1 MTRRLFAL
9 TLALLIGLLPL
20 LPTTSWAEEPLS
32 LSTATVTLESGP
44 FIYDGTEKAPEVTV
58 TLDGKELTAGLEYEV
73 SYQNNVEAGTA
84 TVLVTGTGAYTGSV
98 ETGFTID
105 RRLVTAAMKEWDSCP
120 KPYDGTTE
128 ASPDLIVVD
137 AKSQKQVSA
146 AVRYAAAVY
155 DAGPYAGL
163 SSITVTGLELTEGA
177 DNYALKETTVTLENQ
192 QITPCEMS
200 LTPTA
205 VLAVGYTLDL
215 TTLVTGAET
224 SKLSFQ
230 LVGDACGCTLN
241 GPSLTSGDM
250 TGSVKVKVTANES
263 DRNGDGY
270 PEYLPGSDFLTVTL
284 QEKEPQGG
292 GTAGGG
298 STGGGSTD
306 SGTAGGGSGGGGST
320 GGGSDAAQGSFALV
334 CDRKSL
340 TYGETLALHTTGGS
354 GSGAVRYTVD
364 TSLGGGATVDQNGVL
379 TATKVGD
386 VVVSATKAGDDRYQA
401 ASSQAVIL
409 SIQPATIT
417 IQVGDRTVQVGDAA
431 PAAADLGYTVKGLVG
446 RDALAKAPTLAYVAK
461 PNMDRAGTATVRASG
476 AKVPD
481 GGNYAPTITYRDGTL
496 TIRAAVLYAITV
508 EKPTNGTLT
517 VDRTTA
523 AEGDSVTVTATPGKG
538 YVLDRLTVETDKGGT
553 VRTTQKSGDRHS
565 FTMPARA
572 VTVSASFRTAEQLP
586 FTDVRTGDWWYGNV
600 LYVYEKGLMTGTSQ
614 TTFSPQATTTRGMIV
629 TVLHRLAGSPSAGGT
644 PFTDVAAGQYYA
656 VPIAWAASHG
666 IVTGYD
672 AARFG
677 PNDPIT
683 REQMAAILY
692 RYAGRMGYDTTA
704 QGDPSQFRDSGR
716 IHAYAWTPL
725 AWANGRGLINGKG
738 DGILD
743 PTGQATRAEVAAIL
757 QRFCEGFLG

>member
-9 TLALLIGLLPL
+9 SLALLIGLLPL
-20 LPTTSWAEEPLS
+20 LPATAWAEGDVDLS
-32 LSTATVTLESGP
+32 DATVALETGQ
-44 FIYDGTEKAPEVTV
+44 FIYDGTEKTPEVTV
-58 TLDGKELTAGLEYEV
+58 TLNGTKLTRDLEYEV
-73 SYQNNVEAGTA
+73 FYQNNIDAGTA
-84 TVLVTGTGAYTGSV
+84 TVLITGTGAYTGSV
-98 ETGFTID
+98 KTGFTID
-105 RRLVTAAMKEWDSCP
+105 RRPVRAAMKEWDSCP
-120 KPYDGTTE
+120 KPYDGTTV

-137 AKSQKQVSA
+137 AKSQTPVSA
-146 AVRYAAAVY
+146 ASVRYAKATY

-163 SSITVTGLELTEGA
+163 SSITVTGLELTKGA
-177 DNYALKETTVTLENQ
+177 ENYVLEKTTVTLADQ

-205 VLAVGYTLDL
+205 NLATGYTLDL
-215 TTLVTGAET
+215 TTLVTGADT

-230 LVGDACGCTLN
+230 IVGDACGCTLE
-241 GPSLTSGDM
+241 GSTLTSGDT
-250 TGSVKVKVTANES
+250 TGTVKIKVTAQES
-263 DRNGDGY
+263 DLNGDGY
-270 PEYLPGSDFLTVTL
+270 PEYLPGNGPLTITL

-292 GTAGGG
+292 GTTGG
-298 STGGGSTD
+298 STAGSGSTVGGSA
-306 SGTAGGGSGGGGST
+306 GTT
-320 GGGSDAAQGSFALV
+320 SDAQQGAFALV
-334 CDRKSL
+334 CDRKTL
-340 TYGETLALHTTGGS
+340 TYGETLDLRTTGGS

-364 TSLGGGATVDQNGVL
+364 TRLGGGATVDQNGVL

-386 VVVSATKAGDDRYQA
+386 VVVSATKDGDDRYQA
-401 ASSQAVIL
+401 ATSQAVVL
-409 SIQPATIT
+409 NIQPATIT
-417 IQVGDRTVQVGDAA
+417 IQVGDKTVQVGDEA

-446 RDALAKAPTLAYVAK
+446 RDALAKAPTLAYVSQ

-496 TIRAAVLYAITV
+496 TIRAAVLYAVTV
-508 EKPTNGTLT
+508 EKPTHGTLT
-517 VDRTTA
+517 ADRTTA
-523 AEGDSVTVTATPGKG
+523 AEGDSVTVTATPDKG

-553 VRTTQKSGDRHS
+553 VRTTPTSGDRYR

-572 VTVSASFRTAEQLP
+572 VTVSATFRAAEQLP
-586 FTDVRTGDWWYGNV
+586 FTDVRTGDWWYPNV

-629 TVLHRLAGSPSAGGT
+629 TILHRLAGSPGAGGA

-656 VPIAWAASHG
+656 VPIAWAASTG
-666 IVTGYD
+666 IVNGYD
-672 AARFG
+672 AAHFG

-738 DGILD
+738 DGVLD

-757 QRFCEGFLG
+757 QRFCEGFLK

>member
-9 TLALLIGLLPL
+9 SLALLIGLLPL
-20 LPTTSWAEEPLS
+20 LPATAWAEE
-32 LSTATVTLESGP
+32 TDATITL
-44 FIYDGTEKAPEVTV
+44 DGYSFTYNGYPHHPEVTSV
-58 TLDGKELTAGLEYEV
+58 RFGDAVLNQGEYEV
-73 SYQNNVEAGTA
+73 SYGEDLYPGEGTV
-84 TVLVTGTGAYTGSV
+84 TVTGLGTYEGKSATTS
-98 ETGFTID
+98 FTIEKRTLD
-105 RRLVTAAMKEWDSCP
+105 DFAIEDYVYAKS
-120 KPYDGTTE
+120 YDGTTD
-128 ASPDLIVVD
+128 ASPKIVVNSGVLSRD
-137 AKSQKQVSA
+137 SISVRCTSA
-146 AVRYAAAVY
+146 YF
-155 DAGPYAGL
+155 DDPYVGYGKTL
-163 SSITVTGLELTEGA
+163 TLTGLYLEGPSQDYYRVPDTVKIEGA
-177 DNYALKETTVTLENQ
+177 G
-192 QITPCEMS
+192 QITAYVPIVS
-200 LTPTA
+200 GTA
-205 VLAVGYTLDL
+205 TLAIGGNELDL
-215 TTLVTGAET
+215 TTLVTGVDEKT
-224 SKLSFQ
+224 LSFT
-230 LVGDACGCTLN
+230 LPKDALGCTLE
-241 GPSLTSGDM
+241 GSTLISGD
-250 TGSVKVKVTANES
+250 TIGTVKIQVKALES
-263 DRNGDGY
+263 DLNGDKY
-270 PEYLPGSDFLTVTL
+270 PEYLPGSGTLTITL

-292 GTAGGG
+292 GTTGGG
-298 STGGGSTD
+298 STGGST
-306 SGTAGGGSGGGGST
+306 TGGGTTGGGST
-320 GGGSDAAQGSFALV
+320 GTTPNASHGAFTLV

-340 TYGETLALHTTGGS
+340 TYGETLALRTTGGS

-364 TSLGGGATVDQNGVL
+364 TSLGGGATVDQDGVL

-386 VVVSATKAGDDRYQA
+386 VVVSATKDGDDRYQA
-401 ASSQAVIL
+401 ASSQTVVL

-446 RDALAKAPTLAYVAK
+446 RDTLAKAPTLAYVAK

-481 GGNYAPTITYRDGTL
+481 GGNYVPTITYRDGTL

-538 YVLDRLTVETDKGGT
+538 YVLDRLTVETDRGGT
-553 VRTTQKSGDRHS
+553 VRTTQKSGDRYS

-572 VTVSASFRTAEQLP
+572 VTVSAAFRAAEQLP

-629 TVLHRLAGSPSAGGT
+629 TILHRLAGSPGAGGA
-644 PFTDVAAGQYYA
+644 PFTDVSAGQYYA

-666 IVTGYD
+666 IVNGYD

-704 QGDPSQFRDSGR
+704 LGDPSQFRDSGR

-738 DGILD
+738 DGVLD
-743 PTGQATRAEVAAIL
+743 PIGQATRAEVAAIL
-757 QRFCEGFLG
+757 QRFCEGFLK

>member
-20 LPTTSWAEEPLS
+20 LPATAWAEE
-32 LSTATVTLESGP
+32 TDATITLDESAFPYNGTQYTP
-44 FIYDGTEKAPEVTV
+44 KVSSVRFGTTELDPGQYTVSYGQNIYPGEGTVTV
-58 TLDGKELTAGLEYEV
+58 TGLGTYEGK
-73 SYQNNVEAGTA
+73 SA
-84 TVLVTGTGAYTGSV
+84 TTS
-98 ETGFTID
+98 FTIEKRALND
-105 RRLVTAAMKEWDSCP
+105 FAIEDYVYAKS
-120 KPYDGTTE
+120 YDGTTV
-128 ASPDLIVVD
+128 ASPKIVVNSGVLPGD
-137 AKSQKQVSA
+137 SVS
-146 AVRYAAAVY
+146 VRCDRAYF
-155 DAGPYAGL
+155 DDPYVGYGKALTLTGL
-163 SSITVTGLELTEGA
+163 SLEGPSKGYYHVPDTVKIEGA
-177 DNYALKETTVTLENQ
+177 G
-192 QITPCEMS
+192 QITACV
-200 LTPTA
+200 PTVSETA
-205 VLAVGYTLDL
+205 ILATGGNELDL
-215 TTLVTGAET
+215 TTLVTGVDKKT
-224 SKLSFQ
+224 LSFT
-230 LVGDACGCTLN
+230 LPKDALGCTLE
-241 GPSLTSGDM
+241 GSTLISGDT
-250 TGSVKVKVTANES
+250 TGSIVVTVIAQNS
-263 DRNGDGY
+263 DVGGSTDL
-270 PEYLPGSDFLTVTL
+270 EYLGDTKHITITL

-292 GTAGGG
+292 GTTGGGSTSGGTTGGGG
-298 STGGGSTD
+298 STGGGST
-306 SGTAGGGSGGGGST
+306 GTT
-320 GGGSDAAQGSFALV
+320 PDASQGTFTLV
-334 CDRKSL
+334 CDRKTL
-340 TYGETLALHTTGGS
+340 TYGETLALRTTGGS

-386 VVVSATKAGDDRYQA
+386 VVVSATKDGDDRYQA
-401 ASSQAVIL
+401 ASSQTVVL

-417 IQVGDRTVQVGDAA
+417 IQVGDKTVQVGDTA

-446 RDALAKAPTLAYVAK
+446 RDTLAKAPTLSYVAK

-481 GGNYAPTITYRDGTL
+481 GGNYVPTITYRDGTL

-523 AEGDSVTVTATPGKG
+523 AEGDSVTVTATPSKG

-553 VRTTQKSGDRHS
+553 VRTTQKSGDRYS

-572 VTVSASFRTAEQLP
+572 VTVSAAFRAAEKLP
-586 FTDVRTGDWWYGNV
+586 FTDVRTGDWWYENV

-629 TVLHRLAGSPSAGGT
+629 TILHRLAGSPGAGGM
-644 PFTDVAAGQYYA
+644 PFTDVSAGQYYA
-656 VPIAWAASHG
+656 VPIAWAASNG
-666 IVTGYD
+666 IVNGYD
-672 AARFG
+672 ATHFG

-738 DGILD
+738 DGVLD

-757 QRFCEGFLG
+757 QRFCEGFLK

>member
-1 MTRRLFAL
+1 MIPMTRRLFAL
-9 TLALLIGLLPL
+9 SLALLIGLLPL
-20 LPTTSWAEEPLS
+20 LPATAWAEEPLS
-32 LSTATVTLESGP
+32 LSDATVTLELGP
-44 FIYDGTEKAPEVTV
+44 FIYDGTEKTPEVTV
-58 TLDGKELTAGLEYEV
+58 TLDGTKLTKDLDYEV
-73 SYQNNVEAGTA
+73 TYQDNIDAGVA
-84 TVLVTGTGAYTGSV
+84 TVLITGTGAYTGSV

-105 RRLVTAAMKEWDSCP
+105 RRPVRAAMKEWDSCP
-120 KPYDGTTE
+120 KPYDGTTD
-128 ASPDLIVVD
+128 AFPDLIVVD
-137 AKSQKQVSA
+137 ARSQEPVSVA
-146 AVRYAAAVY
+146 AVRYAKATY

-163 SSITVTGLELTEGA
+163 SSITVTGLELTKGA
-177 DNYALKETTVTLENQ
+177 ENYVLAETTVTLADQ

-205 VLAVGYTLDL
+205 TLAIGYTLDL
-215 TTLVTGAET
+215 TTLVTGADKDQLT
-224 SKLSFQ
+224 FRIIGSDCDCKLDGPILASGGTIGTVTIQ
-230 LVGDACGCTLN
+230 VKALESDLN
-241 GPSLTSGDM
+241 GD
-250 TGSVKVKVTANES
+250 K
-263 DRNGDGY
+263 Y
-270 PEYLPGSDFLTVTL
+270 PEYLPGSGTLTITL

-292 GTAGGG
+292 GTTGGGSTGESTTGGG
-298 STGGGSTD
+298 STGGGSTE
-306 SGTAGGGSGGGGST
+306 TT
-320 GGGSDAAQGSFALV
+320 TDASQGAFALV

-340 TYGETLALHTTGGS
+340 TYGETLALRTTGGS

-364 TSLGGGATVDQNGVL
+364 TRLGGGATVDQNGVL
-379 TATKVGD
+379 TATKVGE
-386 VVVSATKAGDDRYQA
+386 VVVSATKDGDDRYQA
-401 ASSQAVIL
+401 ATSQAVIL

-417 IQVGDRTVQVGDAA
+417 IQVGDRTAQVGDAA

-446 RDALAKAPTLAYVAK
+446 RDTLAKAPTLAYVAR
-461 PNMDRAGTATVRASG
+461 PNMDRAGTATVRASD

-481 GGNYAPTITYRDGTL
+481 GGNYVPTITYRDGTL
-496 TIRAAVLYAITV
+496 TIRAAILYAITV

-538 YVLDRLTVETDKGGT
+538 YVLDRLTVETDRGGT
-553 VRTTQKSGDRHS
+553 VRTTQKGGDRYG

-572 VTVSASFRTAEQLP
+572 VTVSAVFRAAEQLP

-629 TVLHRLAGSPSAGGT
+629 TILHRLAGSPGAGGA

-656 VPIAWAASHG
+656 VPIAWAASYG
-666 IVTGYD
+666 IVNGYD
-672 AARFG
+672 ATHFG

-704 QGDPSQFRDSGR
+704 LGDPSQFRDSGR

-738 DGILD
+738 DGVLD

-757 QRFCEGFLG
+757 QRFCEGFLK

>member
-1 MTRRLFAL
+1 MVPMTRRLFAL
-9 TLALLIGLLPL
+9 SLALLIGLLPL
-20 LPTTSWAEEPLS
+20 LPATAWAEEPLS
-32 LSTATVTLESGP
+32 LSGATVTLESGP
-44 FIYDGTEKAPEVTV
+44 FIYDGTEKTPKVTV
-58 TLDGKELTAGLEYEV
+58 TLDGTTLTENLNYEV
-73 SYQNNVEAGTA
+73 TYRNNIDAGVA
-84 TVLVTGTGAYTGSV
+84 MVLITGTGAYTGSV

-105 RRLVTAAMKEWDSCP
+105 RRPVRAAMKEWDSCP
-120 KPYDGTTE
+120 KPYDGTTD

-137 AKSQKQVSA
+137 AKSQTPVSA
-146 AVRYAAAVY
+146 ASVRYAKAVY

-163 SSITVTGLELTEGA
+163 SSITVTGLELTKGA
-177 DNYALKETTVTLENQ
+177 ENYVLEKTTVTLADQ

-205 VLAVGYTLDL
+205 TLATGYTLDL
-215 TTLVTGAET
+215 TTLVTGADKDQLT
-224 SKLSFQ
+224 FQ
-230 LVGDACGCTLN
+230 INGSDCGCKLD
-241 GPSLTSGDM
+241 GPILTSGDM
-250 TGSVKVKVTANES
+250 IGTVEIQVKALES
-263 DRNGDGY
+263 DLNGDKY
-270 PEYLPGSDFLTVTL
+270 PEYLPGSDTLTITL

-292 GTAGGG
+292 GTTGGSTTGGGG
-298 STGGGSTD
+298 STGGGST
-306 SGTAGGGSGGGGST
+306 GTT
-320 GGGSDAAQGSFALV
+320 PDASQGAFALV

-340 TYGETLALHTTGGS
+340 TYGETLALRTTGGS
-354 GSGAVRYTVD
+354 GSGSVRYTVD
-364 TSLGGGATVDQNGVL
+364 TRLGGGATVDQDGVL
-379 TATKVGD
+379 TATKVGE
-386 VVVSATKAGDDRYQA
+386 VVVSATKDGDDRYQA
-401 ASSQAVIL
+401 ATSQAVIL

-417 IQVGDRTVQVGDAA
+417 IQVGDRTAQVGDTA

-446 RDALAKAPTLAYVAK
+446 RDTLAKAPTLSYVAK
-461 PNMDRAGTATVRASG
+461 PNMGRAGTATVRASG

-481 GGNYAPTITYRDGTL
+481 GGNYVPTITYRDGTL
-496 TIRAAVLYAITV
+496 TIRAAVLYPITV

-523 AEGDSVTVTATPGKG
+523 AEGDSVTVTAMPGKG
-538 YVLDRLTVETDKGGT
+538 YVLDRLTVETDRGGT
-553 VRTTQKSGDRHS
+553 VRTTQKGGDRYG

-572 VTVSASFRTAEQLP
+572 VTVSAVFRAAEQLP

-629 TVLHRLAGSPSAGGT
+629 TILHRLAGSPGAGGA

-656 VPIAWAASHG
+656 VPIAWAASYG
-666 IVTGYD
+666 IVNGYD

-738 DGILD
+738 DGVLD

-757 QRFCEGFLG
+757 QRFCEGFLK

>member
-20 LPTTSWAEEPLS
+20 LPATAWAEE
-32 LSTATVTLESGP
+32 TDATITLAESAFPYNGTQYTP
-44 FIYDGTEKAPEVTV
+44 KVSSVRFGTTELDPGQYTVSYGQNIYPGEGTVTV
-58 TLDGKELTAGLEYEV
+58 TGLGTYEGK
-73 SYQNNVEAGTA
+73 SA
-84 TVLVTGTGAYTGSV
+84 TTS
-98 ETGFTID
+98 FTIEKRVLND
-105 RRLVTAAMKEWDSCP
+105 FAIEDYVYAKS
-120 KPYDGTTE
+120 YDGTTV
-128 ASPDLIVVD
+128 ASPKIVVNSGVLPGD
-137 AKSQKQVSA
+137 SVSVRCDSAYFDDPYVGYGKALTLTGISLDGPSQYYYRVP
-146 AVRYAAAVY
+146 
-155 DAGPYAGL
+155 D
-163 SSITVTGLELTEGA
+163 TVKIEGA
-177 DNYALKETTVTLENQ
+177 GQITACYPIVSEGVTLAIGGNE
-192 QITPCEMS
+192 
-200 LTPTA
+200 
-205 VLAVGYTLDL
+205 LDL
-215 TTLVTGAET
+215 TSLVTGVDVNE
-224 SKLSFQ
+224 LSFA
-230 LVGDACGCTLN
+230 LPKDALGCTLE
-241 GPSLTSGDM
+241 GSKLISGDT
-250 TGSVKVKVTANES
+250 TGSIVVTVIAQDS
-263 DRNGDGY
+263 DVGGSTDLEYWGD
-270 PEYLPGSDFLTVTL
+270 TTHITITL

-292 GTAGGG
+292 GTTGGG
-298 STGGGSTD
+298 STGGT
-306 SGTAGGGSGGGGST
+306 TP
-320 GGGSDAAQGSFALV
+320 DASQGAFVLV
-334 CDRKSL
+334 CDRKTL
-340 TYGETLALHTTGGS
+340 TYGETLALRTTGGS

-364 TSLGGGATVDQNGVL
+364 TRLGGGATVDQDGIL
-379 TATKVGD
+379 TATKVGE
-386 VVVSATKAGDDRYQA
+386 VVVSATKDGDDRYQA
-401 ASSQAVIL
+401 AASQAVIL

-446 RDALAKAPTLAYVAK
+446 RDTLAKAPTLAYVAK

-481 GGNYAPTITYRDGTL
+481 GGNYVPTITYRDGTL

-538 YVLDRLTVETDKGGT
+538 YELDRLTVETDKGGT
-553 VRTTQKSGDRHS
+553 VRTTQKSGDRYS

-572 VTVSASFRTAEQLP
+572 VTVSAAFRAAEQLP

-629 TVLHRLAGSPSAGGT
+629 TILHRLAGSPGAGGA
-644 PFTDVAAGQYYA
+644 PFTDVSAGQYYA

-666 IVTGYD
+666 IVNGYD

-692 RYAGRMGYDTTA
+692 RYADRMGYDTTA
-704 QGDPSQFRDSGR
+704 LGDPSQFRDSGR

-738 DGILD
+738 DGVLD

-757 QRFCEGFLG
+757 QRFCEGFLK